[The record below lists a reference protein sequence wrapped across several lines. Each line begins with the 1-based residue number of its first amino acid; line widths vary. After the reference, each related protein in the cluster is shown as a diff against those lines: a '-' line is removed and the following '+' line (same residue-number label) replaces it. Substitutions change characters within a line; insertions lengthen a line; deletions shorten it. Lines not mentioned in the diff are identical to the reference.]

1 MILDTCL
8 LIDTIHGDPDA
19 VRCATELETTSHK
32 LRVSAMTM
40 TELQV
45 GVTRSDNALEE
56 FTEMVEV
63 ADSKEIV
70 PVSREIAL
78 RGGRL
83 HGESKNRGEE
93 VGLLDCLIAA
103 TALAYEEPVV
113 TRNVDHFER
122 FDGVLIHEY

>member
-8 LIDTIHGDPDA
+8 LIDIIHGDPAA
-19 VRCATELETTSHK
+19 VRCATELEASSHK

-40 TELQV
+40 AEVQV

-63 ADSKEIV
+63 ADSKDIV

-83 HGESKNRGEE
+83 HGESQNRGE
-93 VGLLDCLIAA
+93 VVDLPDCLIAA
-103 TALAYEEPVV
+103 TALDYEEPVV